1 MSPGALASILWLYPV
16 FHVRRGHSVDTVEQ
30 IIRAGLTVVA
40 LILIIGLIAALFMIM
55 FSVATGIDDQIQ
67 E

>member
-1 MSPGALASILWLYPV
+1 MPPGSFASILCGRSSDREEE
-16 FHVRRGHSVDTVEQ
+16 FHSVDVVEQ
-30 IIRAGLTVVA
+30 IVRAGLTIGA
-40 LILIIGLIAALFMIM
+40 LILIIGLVAALFMIM

>member
-1 MSPGALASILWLYPV
+1 MDV
-16 FHVRRGHSVDTVEQ
+16 VEQ
-30 IIRAGLTVVA
+30 IVRAGLTIGA
-40 LILIIGLIAALFMIM
+40 LILIIGLVAALFMIM

>member
-1 MSPGALASILWLYPV
+1 M
-16 FHVRRGHSVDTVEQ
+16 DTVEQ
-30 IIRAGLTVVA
+30 IFRAGLTVVA

>member
-1 MSPGALASILWLYPV
+1 MSPGAFGSILWDGAV
-16 FHVRRGHSVDTVEQ
+16 FYVRRGHSVDGVEQ

-40 LILIIGLIAALFMIM
+40 LILIIGLVAALFMIM

>member
-1 MSPGALASILWLYPV
+1 MSPGTLASILWEVPDLC
-16 FHVRRGHSVDTVEQ
+16 VRRGHSVDVVEQ

-40 LILIIGLIAALFMIM
+40 LILIIGLVAALFMIM

>member
-1 MSPGALASILWLYPV
+1 MSPGALASILLQVPV
-16 FHVRRGHSVDTVEQ
+16 FYVRRGHSVDVVEQ

-40 LILIIGLIAALFMIM
+40 LIIIIGLVAALFMIM
-55 FSVATGIDDQIQ
+55 FSVATGLDDQIQ

>member
-1 MSPGALASILWLYPV
+1 MDV
-16 FHVRRGHSVDTVEQ
+16 VEQ
-30 IIRAGLTVVA
+30 FIRAGLTVVA
-40 LILIIGLIAALFMIM
+40 LILIIGLVAALFMIM

>member
-1 MSPGALASILWLYPV
+1 MSPGAFASILWQGAV
-16 FHVRRGHSVDTVEQ
+16 FYVRRGHSVDVVEQ

>member
-1 MSPGALASILWLYPV
+1 LNREEE
-16 FHVRRGHSVDTVEQ
+16 FHSVDVVEQ
-30 IIRAGLTVVA
+30 IVRAGLTIGA
-40 LILIIGLIAALFMIM
+40 LILIIGLVAALFMIM

>member
-1 MSPGALASILWLYPV
+1 
-16 FHVRRGHSVDTVEQ
+16 VDVVEQ

-40 LILIIGLIAALFMIM
+40 LILIIGLVAALFMSM
-55 FSVATGIDDQIQ
+55 CSVATGIDDQIQ

>member
-1 MSPGALASILWLYPV
+1 MSPGAFASILWHGAVVY
-16 FHVRRGHSVDTVEQ
+16 VRRGHSVDVVEQ

-40 LILIIGLIAALFMIM
+40 LILIIALIAALFMIM

-67 E
+67 D

>member
-1 MSPGALASILWLYPV
+1 MSPGALASILWPYPV
-16 FHVRRGHSVDTVEQ
+16 FYVRRGQSVDTVEQ
-30 IIRAGLTVVA
+30 IIRAGLTVLA

>member
-1 MSPGALASILWLYPV
+1 M
-16 FHVRRGHSVDTVEQ
+16 DTVEQ
-30 IIRAGLTVVA
+30 IIRAGLTVLA